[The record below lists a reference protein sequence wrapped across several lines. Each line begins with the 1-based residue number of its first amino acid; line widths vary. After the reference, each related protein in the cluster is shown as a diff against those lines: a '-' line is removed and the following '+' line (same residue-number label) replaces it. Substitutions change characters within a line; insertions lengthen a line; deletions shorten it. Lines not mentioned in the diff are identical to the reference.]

1 MIVHFSSAGFRL
13 RYKMLR
19 GAKRAIPASS
29 TEENRMRR
37 FFALFVLFVAL
48 PAWAQTVA
56 IRAGNVIDPA
66 TGSVAKNQIILIK
79 DQKITEVGP
88 SVAIPAGAQVVDLS
102 NEWLM
107 PGVMDTH
114 THITFLEHNL
124 HDTLETNYLIEGKG
138 MRVLYGLKTAQIL
151 LNAGITTVRDVGNE
165 ADYASVDVR
174 NAINKGWFTGC
185 TILTSGKIIAPFG
198 GQGRHVPP
206 EAGPVWRFEYI
217 DADGPE
223 EIRKAVR
230 EDIFYGADLIKLV
243 ADENDYYYSEEE
255 IRAATDEAHKA
266 NRAVA
271 VHVLGGQAARNV
283 IMGGADS
290 IEHGWRLD
298 DDLLRLMKEKGVFLA
313 GTDFPAIHLREAGYH
328 NADKV
333 GADIIDRLSR
343 AYKIGVK
350 LTFSTDTV
358 TEMPNETRADMY
370 YDYLAVWRAAGV
382 PPAEILKAMTTY
394 PAELLRIQKE
404 RGAITTGLYADIIAM
419 PASPLADVESLRK
432 VNFVMKSGA
441 VIRNDAVPSSK

>member
-1 MIVHFSSAGFRL
+1 
-13 RYKMLR
+13 
-19 GAKRAIPASS
+19 
-29 TEENRMRR
+29 MRR
-37 FFALFVLFVAL
+37 YSSLLVVTLAILFALPVR
-48 PAWAQTVA
+48 AQTVA
-56 IRAGNVIDPA
+56 IRAGNLIDPA
-66 TGSVAKNQIILIK
+66 TGTVAKNQIILVK
-79 DQKITEVGP
+79 DQKITDVGP

-102 NEWLM
+102 NEWVM

-151 LNAGITTVRDVGNE
+151 VNAGITTVRDVGNE
-165 ADYASVDVR
+165 AGYASVDVR
-174 NAINKGWFTGC
+174 NAINRGWFTGC

-206 EAGPVWRFEYI
+206 EVGPVWRYEYI
-217 DADGPE
+217 DADGPQ
-223 EIRKAVR
+223 EIRHAVR
-230 EDIFYGADLIKLV
+230 ENIFYGADLIKLV

-298 DDLLRLMKEKGVFLA
+298 DELLRLMKEKGVFLA
-313 GTDFPAIHLREAGYH
+313 GTDFPAVHLKAANYH
-328 NADKV
+328 NADKI
-333 GADIIDRLSR
+333 GADIIDRLTR

-370 YDYLAVWRAAGV
+370 YDYLAVWKAAGV
-382 PPAEILKAMTTY
+382 SNADILKAMTTY

-404 RGAITTGLYADIIAM
+404 RGAITAGLYGDIIAM
-419 PASPLADVESLRK
+419 PSSPLADVESLRK
-432 VNFVMKSGA
+432 VNFVMKNGA
-441 VIRNDAVPSSK
+441 VIRNDAAPTSK